1 MAHLALI
8 VILDMREVG
17 VQLGGTLV
25 TDGIFHQV
33 EQRFH
38 FLTGVHVPA
47 RAAVE
52 MTEVD
57 ARQQAVIGSH
67 QLADLL
73 GSAEHALFAHGFQA
87 DRAAG
92 QVRLIQR
99 TQDVFYVF
107 VRVAHGAVTG
117 QLALT
122 AAVHD
127 HTRCAKRHSQPRGLQ
142 HITDIFLHA
151 LALLGREIDEIRRMN
166 AHLNAVLLGCRTDF
180 EGGLLAAAHAASAL
194 ILKRGQ
200 SHLCEPCRRILA
212 LLEACG
218 GKRLRVARRT
228 EFRLSHDVLSPPF
241 CAVRAR

>member
-8 VILDMREVG
+8 VILDMREVS

-38 FLTGVHVPA
+38 CLTGVHVPA

-57 ARQQAVIGSH
+57 ARQQAVIGSY

-92 QVRLIQR
+92 QVSLIQR

-127 HTRCAKRHSQPRGLQ
+127 HACCANRHSQPRGLQ
-142 HITDIFLHA
+142 HIADVFLHA

-194 ILKRGQ
+194 VFKGGQ
-200 SHLCEPCRRILA
+200 AHLREPRRRILA
-212 LLEACG
+212 LFEARRS
-218 GKRLRVARRT
+218 KRLGVARRA
-228 EFRLSHDVLSPPF
+228 ELGFSHDVLSPPF

>member
-8 VILDMREVG
+8 VILDMREVS

-57 ARQQAVIGSH
+57 ARQQAVIGSY

-92 QVRLIQR
+92 QVSLIQR

-127 HTRCAKRHSQPRGLQ
+127 HACCAKRHSQPRGLQ
-142 HITDIFLHA
+142 HITDVFLHA

-194 ILKRGQ
+194 VFKGGQ
-200 SHLCEPCRRILA
+200 AHLREPRRRILA
-212 LLEACG
+212 LFEARRS
-218 GKRLRVARRT
+218 KRLGVARRA
-228 EFRLSHDVLSPPF
+228 ELGFSHDVLSPPF

>member
-17 VQLGGTLV
+17 VQLGGTLM
-25 TDGIFHQV
+25 TDGIFHQI
-33 EQRFH
+33 EQCFH
-38 FLTGVHVPA
+38 FLAGVHMAA

-73 GSAEHALFAHGFQA
+73 GSAEHALFAHGFQT

-92 QVRLIQR
+92 QVSLIQL

-127 HTRCAKRHSQPRGLQ
+127 HACCAKRHSQPRGL
-142 HITDIFLHA
+142 
-151 LALLGREIDEIRRMN
+151 
-166 AHLNAVLLGCRTDF
+166 
-180 EGGLLAAAHAASAL
+180 
-194 ILKRGQ
+194 
-200 SHLCEPCRRILA
+200 
-212 LLEACG
+212 
-218 GKRLRVARRT
+218 
-228 EFRLSHDVLSPPF
+228 
-241 CAVRAR
+241 

>member
-25 TDGIFHQV
+25 TDGIFHQI
-33 EQRFH
+33 EQRSH
-38 FLTGVHVPA
+38 FLAGVHMAA

-92 QVRLIQR
+92 QVSLIQR

-127 HTRCAKRHSQPRGLQ
+127 HACCAKRHSQPRSLQ
-142 HITDIFLHA
+142 HIADVFLHA

-194 ILKRGQ
+194 VFKGGQ
-200 SHLCEPCRRILA
+200 AHLREPRRRILA
-212 LLEACG
+212 LFEARRS
-218 GKRLRVARRT
+218 KRLGVARRA
-228 EFRLSHDVLSPPF
+228 ELGFSHDVLSPPF